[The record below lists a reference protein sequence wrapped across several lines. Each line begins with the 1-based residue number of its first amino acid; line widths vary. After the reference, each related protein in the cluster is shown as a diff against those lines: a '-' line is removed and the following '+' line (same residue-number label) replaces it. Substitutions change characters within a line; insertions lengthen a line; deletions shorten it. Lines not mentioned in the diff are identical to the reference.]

1 MRLREI
7 RKAKGRQQKELAEK
21 IGTDEPMMS
30 KFENYKCLP
39 IPSMMRKLLKELGC
53 SRVEEIYEPH
63 EVYLQLASVYGI
75 KHKLIKPRT
84 PRHNGKVERSHRT
97 DQECFYDHLQY
108 STYEELKEKMA
119 EWLNR
124 YNNRPHSSLRNRA
137 GKRVWLT
144 PLQKRAELMEDY
156 LKIGFKDEN
165 DKEIKIRFLKKSA

>member
-63 EVYLQLASVYGI
+63 EVYLQLASINATVA
-75 KHKLIKPRT
+75 
-84 PRHNGKVERSHRT
+84 
-97 DQECFYDHLQY
+97 
-108 STYEELKEKMA
+108 KEKKESDIYKLTA
-119 EWLNR
+119 TLPKGAKAIFDKALKPLGSRSITDWVTTARLKVCKTAR
-124 YNNRPHSSLRNRA
+124 VFRIRQVR
-137 GKRVWLT
+137 KRILK
-144 PLQKRAELMEDY
+144 QK
-156 LKIGFKDEN
+156 
-165 DKEIKIRFLKKSA
+165 

>member
-63 EVYLQLASVYGI
+63 EVYLQLASINATVAKEEKESDIY
-75 KHKLIKPRT
+75 KLTATLPKGAKAIFDKALKPLGYRSIT
-84 PRHNGKVERSHRT
+84 DWVKQCFERLEDTYR
-97 DQECFYDHLQY
+97 DLQA
-108 STYEELKEKMA
+108 KEK
-119 EWLNR
+119 
-124 YNNRPHSSLRNRA
+124 
-137 GKRVWLT
+137 T
-144 PLQKRAELMEDY
+144 PPTPAS
-156 LKIGFKDEN
+156 
-165 DKEIKIRFLKKSA
+165 KK

>member
-63 EVYLQLASVYGI
+63 EVYLQLASVNA
-75 KHKLIKPRT
+75 T
-84 PRHNGKVERSHRT
+84 VV
-97 DQECFYDHLQY
+97 
-108 STYEELKEKMA
+108 KEKKVSEIYKLTA
-119 EWLNR
+119 TLPKEAKELFDKALKPLGYRSITDWVKQCFERLEDTYR
-124 YNNRPHSSLRNRA
+124 ELQAREKTP
-137 GKRVWLT
+137 LT
-144 PLQKRAELMEDY
+144 PAS
-156 LKIGFKDEN
+156 
-165 DKEIKIRFLKKSA
+165 KEVKSH

>member
-63 EVYLQLASVYGI
+63 EVYLQLASINATVA
-75 KHKLIKPRT
+75 
-84 PRHNGKVERSHRT
+84 
-97 DQECFYDHLQY
+97 
-108 STYEELKEKMA
+108 KEKK
-119 EWLNR
+119 ESDI
-124 YNNRPHSSLRNRA
+124 Y
-137 GKRVWLT
+137 KLT
-144 PLQKRAELMEDY
+144 ATLPKGAKAIFDKALKPLGYRSITDWVKQCFERLEDAY
-156 LKIGFKDEN
+156 RDLQA
-165 DKEIKIRFLKKSA
+165 KEKTPPTPASKK